1 MDVKNI
7 FNQQASRTWPV
18 KLASIV
24 ASAATVLASSLAFAD
39 QFQRVYRAPA
49 YLGRGDTGVADAD
62 GAESIFYNPAGLAAG
77 NGIFKEVVLIAP
89 AVEVSSST
97 RSLISDVATSDG
109 GGETISTLTK
119 HIGSNQH
126 IAFSNLTA
134 IVLRRAAIGILS
146 STDTNVLVYKDP
158 DQGGL
163 EAVDA
168 SLYSTTG
175 ATFSLA
181 DSFYN
186 GSFLIGGTLAW
197 YQRAQAEL
205 EIGLLEAQSLDTS
218 DDLFGYGTT
227 APVTLGAMFV
237 MSGKTPSSIGVTV
250 HNLGD
255 AHVSPAESGMS
266 VDNLKQRIDLGYSI
280 QTNSKVATAKFL
292 VDFIDLSSRYTT
304 DAYKKLHL
312 GAEVSLA
319 KRFGFS
325 AGLNQ
330 GGPCAG
336 LFADLWILRADVG
349 FYTEEIGEK
358 VGLRSDMRYFA
369 RLKAGF

>member
-1 MDVKNI
+1 MLDQIHIKHI
-7 FNQQASRTWPV
+7 A
-18 KLASIV
+18 KV
-24 ASAATVLASSLAFAD
+24 ATIAALVSQSAFAD
-39 QFQRVYRAPA
+39 EFQRVYRAPA

-62 GAESIFYNPAGLAAG
+62 GAEAIFYNPAGLASG
-77 NGIFKEVVLIAP
+77 KGIFKEVVLVSP
-89 AVEVSSST
+89 GVEVSSDT
-97 RSLISDVATSDG
+97 RSLVADVATSEG

-134 IVLRRAAIGILS
+134 IVLRRAAIGVLS
-146 STDTNVLVYKDP
+146 SAETNVLVYKDP

-168 SLYSTTG
+168 NLYSTAG

-186 GSFLIGGTLAW
+186 GGLLLGATTAW

-205 EIGLLEAQSLDTS
+205 ELGLLEAQNLDNS
-218 DDLFGYGTT
+218 EDLFGYGTT
-227 APVTLGAMFV
+227 APVTLGAMLV
-237 MSGKTPSSIGVTV
+237 SSGKNPSTVGVTI

-255 AHVSPAESGMS
+255 AHVSAAQAGMS
-266 VDNLKQRIDLGYSI
+266 VDNLKQRIDVGYAV

-292 VDFIDLSSRYTT
+292 VDVIDVGSRYTS
-304 DAYKKLHL
+304 DIYKKLHI
-312 GAEVSLA
+312 GTEVALA
-319 KRFGFS
+319 RRLGFS

-336 LFADLWILRADVG
+336 LFVDLWLVRADVG
-349 FYTEEIGEK
+349 FYTEEVGDK

-369 RLKAGF
+369 RIKAGL